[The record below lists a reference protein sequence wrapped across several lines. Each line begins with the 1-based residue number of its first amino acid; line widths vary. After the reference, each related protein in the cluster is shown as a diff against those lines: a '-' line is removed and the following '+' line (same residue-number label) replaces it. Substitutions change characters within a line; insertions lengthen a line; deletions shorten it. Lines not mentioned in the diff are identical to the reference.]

1 MVGAR
6 SSPLLVLWTILLFW
20 DALFSPMTGLFHV
33 SLAAYLA
40 LAVTTLRQPART
52 GG

>member
-1 MVGAR
+1 M
-6 SSPLLVLWTILLFW
+6 FW

-40 LAVTTLRQPART
+40 LAVTTLRPPRPA
-52 GG
+52 G